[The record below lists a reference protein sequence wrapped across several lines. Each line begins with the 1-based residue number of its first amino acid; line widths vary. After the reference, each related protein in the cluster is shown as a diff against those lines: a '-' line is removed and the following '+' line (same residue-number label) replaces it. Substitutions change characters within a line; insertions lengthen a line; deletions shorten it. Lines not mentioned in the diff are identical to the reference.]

1 MRCAGQSRACLPVPL
16 ASSIGVGCLKYAC
29 ISHVDSEVTA
39 LPTRTLLHHLLQRL
53 PALRGEPAPL
63 RLPGPV
69 LVLVL
74 ILILANA
81 FTGEREVHRLRA
93 CER

>member
-1 MRCAGQSRACLPVPL
+1 MRCAGQSRASLPVPL

-29 ISHVDSEVTA
+29 MSHVDSEVTA
-39 LPTRTLLHHLLQRL
+39 LLDPTLLHHFLQRL

-63 RLPGPV
+63 RLPGPILV
-69 LVLVL
+69 LVLV
-74 ILILANA
+74 LANA